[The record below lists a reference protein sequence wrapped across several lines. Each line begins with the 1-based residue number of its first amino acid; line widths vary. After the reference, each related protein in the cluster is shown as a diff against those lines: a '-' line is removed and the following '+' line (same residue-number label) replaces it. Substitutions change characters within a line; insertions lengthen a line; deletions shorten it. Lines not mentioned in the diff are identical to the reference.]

1 MFLIIELNF
10 FLLNVYYKIL
20 ISFLSNILLDNMVMI
35 KQLQKNNY
43 YKIYA
48 TQMLQRFQ
56 ENFKI
61 IGQKLLLDHQ
71 KLHHIYYYKSK
82 LNFGIYILFIYI
94 HFT

>member
-43 YKIYA
+43 YKISA
-48 TQMLQRFQ
+48 TQMLQRLSLKCSEFLFTIHNCFY
-56 ENFKI
+56 EVVFLLWKI
-61 IGQKLLLDHQ
+61 
-71 KLHHIYYYKSK
+71 
-82 LNFGIYILFIYI
+82 
-94 HFT
+94 